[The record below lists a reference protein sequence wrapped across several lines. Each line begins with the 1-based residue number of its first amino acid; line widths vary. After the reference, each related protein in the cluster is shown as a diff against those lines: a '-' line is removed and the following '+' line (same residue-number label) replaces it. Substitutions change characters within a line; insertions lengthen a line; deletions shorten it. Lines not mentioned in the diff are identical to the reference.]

1 MGVIVK
7 KTGQL
12 SKVSDLK
19 AHIKYIGFRSQEIDK
34 ELKDGRF
41 FNDKFDNVN
50 YKGFLKGIENN
61 KALQHPKSI
70 KGHKFVFSLNQREY
84 EAYLKSGKDYKDI
97 IRKVLHDYEKEKNL
111 KLDWVGSIHLV
122 DGKGKSNHPHCH
134 VVISGV
140 SKPDKDGK
148 VTRVKFYKDDF
159 KSLRS
164 HFDNEIKKE
173 IGTLEHEFKNYEKE
187 DFLRDISKGF
197 EMVAKEIQ
205 KEVAKEQYRTEL
217 LSENEKERRAK
228 KERKARER

>member
-84 EAYLKSGKDYKDI
+84 EAYLKSGKELQARVKKYGVALGKDAQKI
-97 IRKVLHDYEKEKNL
+97 QENINDRVAALEKNH
-111 KLDWVGSIHLV
+111 D
-122 DGKGKSNHPHCH
+122 
-134 VVISGV
+134 
-140 SKPDKDGK
+140 
-148 VTRVKFYKDDF
+148 R
-159 KSLRS
+159 
-164 HFDNEIKKE
+164 
-173 IGTLEHEFKNYEKE
+173 
-187 DFLRDISKGF
+187 
-197 EMVAKEIQ
+197 
-205 KEVAKEQYRTEL
+205 
-217 LSENEKERRAK
+217 
-228 KERKARER
+228 